1 MSYLFVSEPV
11 VRLEGKVENLQEED
25 HESPE
30 KEREMVTNGDRA
42 RKKLLS
48 KKSTCSL
55 VSP

>member
-30 KEREMVTNGDRA
+30 KEREMET
-42 RKKLLS
+42 KKERS
-48 KKSTCSL
+48 F
-55 VSP
+55 